1 MYNLIIVESPAKC
14 SKIEHILTV
23 HYPKE
28 KFKVIAT
35 KGHIMDTGK
44 ELNIDIE
51 NNFKPK
57 YSWSIKNNKQIE
69 EIKKAYEKA
78 KDIYIATDLDYA
90 GSFIAYSVCLLLNL
104 DILNTKRLI
113 FNSITESA
121 IIKAYENP
129 TIINMNHVYYEL
141 TRSIIDKIIGYKLTP
156 IACKYTKNRYNSVG
170 RCQTVA
176 LRLITQREKEIK
188 DFYNNLNKNNCDNY
202 SVNTTFKLKQKIK
215 ENGEVYTNNLNAHN
229 DSIKTEYIKSFNNPN
244 IKFIIEKKEITEK
257 SIKPPAP
264 FITATI
270 QQTGAKL
277 GYSASSVMSSLQR
290 LYENGL
296 ITYIRTDCPIISSDF
311 KKTIQIFIN
320 DKYGKDYINL
330 NVKENIKEH
339 SQNGHEAIRIT
350 DLNIK
355 DIEDLNYNKTV
366 DNRDKIRDNRIYKL
380 IYKNTLQSQMSD
392 NQYYLTTFTIGNNIN
407 NIKLYSDFKSLI
419 FNGFKILDDSP
430 ISYYCINDIKKI
442 KLNDI
447 LDNYEDIIFKAKFNN
462 PPKRFNE
469 SKVIKTLDSLGIGR
483 PSTYSTFIEKLKD
496 KKYIT
501 FEDVINGQ
509 MFKYSNFKI
518 IKNEQEIKEEI
529 KEEILFNE
537 YKKFIPTNKG
547 LNLIEGLMND
557 FDYIIDYNYTALME
571 KDLDKIAN
579 SEIQYLDILN
589 DMWNKLKNHIESY
602 NKKSKENISRGKTT
616 NNKVENIKI
625 KDKSVIVKNNKTIT
639 NKDKEKLKNQ
649 KTRTING
656 YILKKK
662 PDNTPYINYYFNQID
677 KTDKLTIYF
686 KKNFENITIEDI
698 EKEIIKQETIRDK
711 KKKQLEK
718 LKTQK
723 TRTIG
728 DYKLI
733 RGSTIP
739 YINYHYDSQNKNRY
753 KQLTINKEFEI
764 ITLKDIK
771 KSIKDYENEI
781 LDKRNNNYIFKF
793 TYKDKETK
801 LSKGKYGYYINYNN
815 RNFKLKGK
823 SFLFI
828 VNKFITDKNEENREN
843 QENQEKLKNFCINK
857 IETYYGSYEI
867 NDKLYDIYKS
877 EKDKENKTYYVNI
890 FNNINNNKVYKESL
904 RFKLKD
910 NEEITEEFIKNF
922 ILNLNN

>member
-1 MYNLIIVESPAKC
+1 MFNLLIVESPAKC
-14 SKIEHILTV
+14 SKIEHILSV

-57 YSWSIKNNKQIE
+57 YSWSLKNNKQIE

-104 DILNTKRLI
+104 DITKTKRLI
-113 FNSITESA
+113 FNSITENA

-176 LRLITQREKEIK
+176 LRLIVQREKEIK
-188 DFYNNLNKNNCDNY
+188 DFYNNLNKNICDNY
-202 SVNTTFKLKQKIK
+202 SINTTFRLKQNIK
-215 ENGEVYTNNLNAHN
+215 ENGKGYNNILNAHN
-229 DSIKTEYIKSFNNPN
+229 DCIKSAYIKSFNDPN

-257 SIKPPAP
+257 TIKPPAP

-270 QQTGAKL
+270 QQAGAKL
-277 GYSASSVMSSLQR
+277 GYSASSVMLSLQR

-296 ITYIRTDCPIISSDF
+296 ITYIRTDCPIISPDF

-320 DKYGKDYINL
+320 DKYGKEYLNL
-330 NVKENIKEH
+330 NTKENIKEH

-355 DIEDLNYNKTV
+355 DIEDFDYNKTAKNV
-366 DNRDKIRDNRIYKL
+366 EKLRDNRIYKL
-380 IYKNTLQSQMSD
+380 IYKNTIQSQMSD
-392 NQYYLTTFTIGNNIN
+392 NRYYLTTLTIGNNFN
-407 NIKLYSDFKSLI
+407 DIKLYSELKSLI
-419 FNGFKILDDSP
+419 FNGFKLLDDNSL
-430 ISYYCINDIKKI
+430 SFYCLNDIKKI
-442 KLNDI
+442 KLNEI
-447 LDNYEDIIFKAKFNN
+447 LDNYDTIYFKAKYTN

-496 KKYIT
+496 KNYIT
-501 FEDVINGQ
+501 FENIINGQ

-518 IKNEQEIKEEI
+518 IKGETDIKEEI

-547 LNLIEGLMND
+547 LTLIEGLISN
-557 FDYIIDYNYTALME
+557 FDYIIDYDYTALME

-579 SEIQYLDILN
+579 SEVQYIDILN
-589 DMWNKLKNHIESY
+589 AMWNNLKNHIESY
-602 NKKSKENISRGKTT
+602 NNKSKKITSGGKAD
-616 NNKVENIKI
+616 NKVENIKPLDNFNYNIEVI
-625 KDKSVIVKNNKTIT
+625 KTVKV
-639 NKDKEKLKNQ
+639 KDKEKLRNQ

-656 YILKKK
+656 YVLKKK
-662 PDNTPYINYYFNQID
+662 PDNTPYINYYFNPKD
-677 KTDKLTIYF
+677 KSDKLVIYF
-686 KKNFENITIEDI
+686 KKRFENITVEDI
-698 EKEIIKQETIRDK
+698 DKEIKKQESIREKKIKQM
-711 KKKQLEK
+711 EK

-728 DYKLI
+728 EYKLI
-733 RGSTIP
+733 RGLNIP
-739 YINYHYDSQNKNRY
+739 YINYHYDKRNKNRY
-753 KQLTINKEFEI
+753 KQLTINKEFEN
-764 ITLKDIK
+764 ITLKDIEK
-771 KSIKDYENEI
+771 TIKDYEKD
-781 LDKRNNNYIFKF
+781 LLVKRDKNYIFMF
-793 TYKDKETK
+793 NYKDNEAK
-801 LSKGKYGYYINYNN
+801 LSKGKYGYFINFNGK
-815 RNFKLKGK
+815 NFKLKGK
-823 SFLFI
+823 NFLDI
-828 VNKFITDKNEENREN
+828 INKFTIDKEN
-843 QENQEKLKNFCINK
+843 QDIQEELKNFCVNK

-867 NDKLYDIYKS
+867 NDNVYDIYKS

-890 FNNINNNKVYKESL
+890 FNNINNNKNYKESL
-904 RFKLKD
+904 MFKLKD
-910 NEEITEEFIKNF
+910 NEEINEEFIKNF

>member
-1 MYNLIIVESPAKC
+1 MYNLLIVESPAKC
-14 SKIEHILTV
+14 SKIEHILTA
-23 HYPKE
+23 HYPTE
-28 KFKVIAT
+28 NFKVIAT

-51 NNFKPK
+51 NNFKSK

-69 EIKKAYEKA
+69 EIKKAHEKA
-78 KDIYIATDLDYA
+78 KDIFIATDLDYA

-104 DILNTKRLI
+104 DIIKTKRLI

-176 LRLITQREKEIK
+176 LRLIVQREKEIK
-188 DFYNNLNKNNCDNY
+188 DFYDNLNKIKCDNY
-202 SVNTTFKLKQKIK
+202 SINTVFKLKQKIN
-215 ENGEVYTNNLNAHN
+215 ENGEGYTNNLNAHN
-229 DSIKTEYIKSFNNPN
+229 DSIKPEYIKSFNDSN

-366 DNRDKIRDNRIYKL
+366 DNRDKLRDNHIYHL

-392 NQYYLTTFTIGNNIN
+392 NRYYLTTFTIGNNITD
-407 NIKLYSDFKSLI
+407 IKLYSEFKSLI
-419 FNGFKILDDSP
+419 FNGFRILDDSST
-430 ISYYCINDIKKI
+430 SYYSLSDIKKI
-442 KLNDI
+442 KLNEI
-447 LDNYEDIIFKAKFNN
+447 LDNYEAISFKAKFNN

-501 FEDVINGQ
+501 FEDIINGQ
-509 MFKYSNFKI
+509 KFKYSNFEI
-518 IKNEQEIKEEI
+518 IKNEPEIKEEI

-547 LNLIEGLMND
+547 LNLIEGLTND

-579 SEIQYLDILN
+579 SEVQYIDILN
-589 DMWNKLKNHIESY
+589 DMWNKLKNHIENY
-602 NKKSKENISRGKTT
+602 NNKSKEIISGGKSDI
-616 NNKVENIKI
+616 NNNVNIKI
-625 KDKSVIVKNNKTIT
+625 IDKSNNVKNNKLLT
-639 NKDKEKLKNQ
+639 NKDKERLKNQ

-662 PDNTPYINYYFNQID
+662 PDNTPYINYYFSPED

-686 KKNFENITIEDI
+686 KKKFENITFEDI
-698 EKEIIKQETIRDK
+698 DKEVKKQESLRDK
-711 KKKQLEK
+711 KKKQMEK

-723 TRTIG
+723 TRTIC

-733 RGSTIP
+733 RGSTLP
-739 YINYHYDSQNKNRY
+739 YINYHYDSHNKNRY

-764 ITLKDIK
+764 ITLKDIEK
-771 KSIKDYENEI
+771 TIKDYENDL

-793 TYKDKETK
+793 TYKDKEAK
-801 LSKGKYGYYINYNN
+801 LSKGKYGYYINYDNK
-815 RNFKLKGK
+815 NFKLKGK
-823 SFLFI
+823 SFLIMVNNFI
-828 VNKFITDKNEENREN
+828 IERNKEN
-843 QENQEKLKNFCINK
+843 QEELKNFCINK
-857 IETYYGSYEI
+857 IETFYGSYEI

-890 FNNINNNKVYKESL
+890 FNNINNNKNYKESL
-904 RFKLKD
+904 RFKLED
-910 NEEITEEFIKNF
+910 NEEITEEIIKNF
-922 ILNLNN
+922 IINLNSK